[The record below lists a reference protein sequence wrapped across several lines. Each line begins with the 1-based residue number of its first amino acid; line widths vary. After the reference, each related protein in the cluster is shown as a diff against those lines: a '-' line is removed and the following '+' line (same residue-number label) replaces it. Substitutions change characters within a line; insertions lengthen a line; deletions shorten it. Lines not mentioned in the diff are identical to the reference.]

1 MYERLKMIRAERK
14 MNQSEFSKALGIGQ
28 STLAMMEVGKR
39 EITDRHIKTICAIFG
54 VNEKWL
60 RHGIGDM
67 FIETEETIISSL
79 ATEYDLDSLD
89 RKIIECYINMQAP
102 QRMAIKSY
110 LRSLFDTMLDDDTY
124 SDYRDQY
131 INENAGQA
139 AARDGNSEN
148 LGEIK
153 ELFDNK

>member
-1 MYERLKMIRAERK
+1 MNDRIKEVRKALDLSQEEFGKRLGVSRGVIVNMELNRAEIK
-14 MNQSEFSKALGIGQ
+14 PLFIEHLCSMFSINKHWLETGRGQ
-28 STLAMMEVGKR
+28 
-39 EITDRHIKTICAIFG
+39 
-54 VNEKWL
+54 
-60 RHGIGDM
+60 M

-131 INENAGQA
+131 INESAGQA

>member
-1 MYERLKMIRAERK
+1 MYERLKIIRAEKK

-54 VNEKWL
+54 VSEKWL

-139 AARDGNSEN
+139 AARDGNSES